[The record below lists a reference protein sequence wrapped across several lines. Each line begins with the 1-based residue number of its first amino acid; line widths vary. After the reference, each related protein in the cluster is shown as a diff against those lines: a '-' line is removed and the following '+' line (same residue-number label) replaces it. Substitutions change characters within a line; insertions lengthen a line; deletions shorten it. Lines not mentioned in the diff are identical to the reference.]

1 MSKFLHSNYKIIIKF
16 ISSTIY
22 HRRLESIEMKVGVVG
37 ASGYVGGELLRL
49 LVVHPKVEIS
59 MVTSM
64 QKAGEYV
71 HRIHPSLKGF
81 IDLTFSPLNM
91 EKLTNSC
98 DIVFTSVPHGK
109 SNKIVKDL
117 YGRGMKVIDLSADF
131 RLKNPKD
138 YVKWYGWEHPV
149 PELLSKSVYG
159 VPELHREEIKKAQLV
174 SCPGCMAVT
183 SLLALKP
190 LIEHNLIDTEHIIVD
205 SKIGSSGAGSKANAG
220 THHAMR
226 YGVIRPYKP
235 AKHRHTGEI
244 EQELGLVAKKVIK
257 VSMSP
262 HAVNLV
268 RGILT
273 TNHTF
278 LIRPMSEL
286 EIWKIYRNSYSG
298 EPFLRFIRDKKGLYK
313 FPDPKFLIGSNF
325 CDIGFDIDEYN
336 QRLVSLSASDNLM
349 KGAAGS
355 AIQNMNVLSGFD
367 ETEGLKYTPLT
378 PV

>member
-1 MSKFLHSNYKIIIKF
+1 
-16 ISSTIY
+16 
-22 HRRLESIEMKVGVVG
+22 MKVGVVG

-49 LVVHPKVEIS
+49 LVVHPKVEVN
-59 MVTSM
+59 MVTSR

-81 IDLTFSPLNM
+81 VDLTFSPLDM
-91 EKLTNSC
+91 EKLVNSC

-109 SNKIVKDL
+109 SNKIVKEL
-117 YGRGMKVIDLSADF
+117 YGRGIKIIDLSADF

-138 YVKWYGWEHPV
+138 YVKWYGWEHPF

-159 VPELHREEIKKAQLV
+159 VPELHREDIKKSQLV

-190 LIEHNLIDTEHIIVD
+190 LIENNLIDTEHIVVD
-205 SKIGSSGAGSKANAG
+205 SKIGSSGAGIKANAG

-244 EQELGLVAKKVIK
+244 EQELGLIAKKTIK

-262 HAVNLV
+262 HAVNIV

-278 LIRPMSEL
+278 MKKPMSEL
-286 EIWKIYRNSYSG
+286 ELWKVYRSSYRD

-325 CDIGFDIDEYN
+325 CDIGFDIDEDN

-355 AIQNMNVLSGFD
+355 AIQNMNILYGFD

>member
-1 MSKFLHSNYKIIIKF
+1 
-16 ISSTIY
+16 
-22 HRRLESIEMKVGVVG
+22 MKVGVVG

-49 LVVHPKVEIS
+49 LVVHPKVEVN
-59 MVTSM
+59 MVTSR

-71 HRIHPSLKGF
+71 HRVHPSLKGF
-81 IDLTFSPLNM
+81 IDLTFSPLDM
-91 EKLTNSC
+91 EKLVNSC

-109 SNKIVKDL
+109 SNKIVNEL
-117 YGRGMKVIDLSADF
+117 YGRGMKIIDLSADF

-138 YVKWYGWEHPV
+138 YVKWYGWEHPF

-159 VPELHREEIKKAQLV
+159 VPELHREDIKKSRLV

-190 LIEHNLIDTEHIIVD
+190 LIENNLIDTEHIVVD
-205 SKIGSSGAGSKANAG
+205 SKIGSSGAGVKANAG

-244 EQELGLVAKKVIK
+244 EQELGLIAKKTVK

-262 HAVNLV
+262 HAVNIV

-278 LIRPMSEL
+278 LRKPMSEL
-286 EIWKIYRNSYSG
+286 ELWKVYRNSYRS

-325 CDIGFDIDEYN
+325 CDIGFDIDEDN

-355 AIQNMNVLSGFD
+355 AIQNMNILYGFD

>member
-1 MSKFLHSNYKIIIKF
+1 
-16 ISSTIY
+16 
-22 HRRLESIEMKVGVVG
+22 MKVGVVG

-49 LVVHPKVEIS
+49 LVVHPKVEVN
-59 MVTSM
+59 MVTSR

-81 IDLTFSPLNM
+81 VDLTFSPLDM
-91 EKLTNSC
+91 EKLVNSC

-109 SNKIVKDL
+109 SNKIVNEL
-117 YGRGMKVIDLSADF
+117 YGRGIKIIDLSADF

-138 YVKWYGWEHPV
+138 YVKWYGWEHPF

-159 VPELHREEIKKAQLV
+159 VPELHREDIKKSQLV

-190 LIEHNLIDTEHIIVD
+190 LIENNLIDTDHIVVD
-205 SKIGSSGAGSKANAG
+205 SKIGSSGAGIKANAG

-244 EQELGLVAKKVIK
+244 EQELGLIAKKTIK

-262 HAVNLV
+262 HAVNIV

-278 LIRPMSEL
+278 MRKPMSEL
-286 EIWKIYRNSYSG
+286 ELWKVYRNSYRS

-325 CDIGFDIDEYN
+325 CDIGFDIDEDN
-336 QRLVSLSASDNLM
+336 QRLVALSASDNLM

-355 AIQNMNVLSGFD
+355 AIQNMNILYGFD

>member
-1 MSKFLHSNYKIIIKF
+1 
-16 ISSTIY
+16 
-22 HRRLESIEMKVGVVG
+22 MKVGVVG

-49 LVVHPKVEIS
+49 LVVHPKVEVN
-59 MVTSM
+59 MVTSR

-81 IDLTFSPLNM
+81 IDLTFSPLDM
-91 EKLTNSC
+91 EKLVNSC

-109 SNKIVKDL
+109 SNKIVKEL
-117 YGRGMKVIDLSADF
+117 YGRGMKIIDLSADF
-131 RLKNPKD
+131 RLRNPKD
-138 YVKWYGWEHPV
+138 YVKWYGWEHPF

-159 VPELHREEIKKAQLV
+159 VPELHREDIKKSQLV

-190 LIEHNLIDTEHIIVD
+190 LIENNLIDTEHIVVD
-205 SKIGSSGAGSKANAG
+205 SKIGSSGAGIKANAG

-244 EQELGLVAKKVIK
+244 EQELGLIAKKTIK

-262 HAVNLV
+262 HAVNIV

-278 LIRPMSEL
+278 IRKPMSEL
-286 EIWKIYRNSYSG
+286 EVWKVYRNSYRD

-325 CDIGFDIDEYN
+325 CDIGFDIDEDN
-336 QRLVSLSASDNLM
+336 QRLVALSASDNLM

-355 AIQNMNVLSGFD
+355 AIQNMNILYGFD

>member
-1 MSKFLHSNYKIIIKF
+1 
-16 ISSTIY
+16 
-22 HRRLESIEMKVGVVG
+22 MKVGVVG

-49 LVVHPKVEIS
+49 LVVHPKVEVN
-59 MVTSM
+59 MVTSR

-81 IDLTFSPLNM
+81 VDLTFSPLDM
-91 EKLTNSC
+91 EKLVNSC

-109 SNKIVKDL
+109 SNKIVNEL
-117 YGRGMKVIDLSADF
+117 YGRGIKIIDLSADF

-138 YVKWYGWEHPV
+138 YVKWYGWEHPF

-159 VPELHREEIKKAQLV
+159 VPELHREDIKKSQLV

-190 LIEHNLIDTEHIIVD
+190 LIENNLIDTEHIVVD
-205 SKIGSSGAGSKANAG
+205 SKIGSSGAGIKANAG

-244 EQELGLVAKKVIK
+244 EQELGLIAKKTIK

-262 HAVNLV
+262 HAVNIV

-278 LIRPMSEL
+278 MRKPMSEL
-286 EIWKIYRNSYSG
+286 ELWKVYRNSYRS

-325 CDIGFDIDEYN
+325 CDIGFDIDEDN
-336 QRLVSLSASDNLM
+336 QRLVALSASDNLM

-355 AIQNMNVLSGFD
+355 AIQNMNILYGFD

>member
-1 MSKFLHSNYKIIIKF
+1 
-16 ISSTIY
+16 
-22 HRRLESIEMKVGVVG
+22 MKVGVVG

-49 LVVHPKVEIS
+49 LVVHPKVEVN
-59 MVTSM
+59 MVTSR

-81 IDLTFSPLNM
+81 IDLTFSPLDM
-91 EKLTNSC
+91 EKLVNSC

-109 SNKIVKDL
+109 SNKIVKEL
-117 YGRGMKVIDLSADF
+117 YGRGMKIIDLSADF
-131 RLKNPKD
+131 RLRNPKD
-138 YVKWYGWEHPV
+138 YVKWYGWEHPF

-159 VPELHREEIKKAQLV
+159 VPELHREDIKKSQLV

-190 LIEHNLIDTEHIIVD
+190 LIENNLIDTEHIVVD
-205 SKIGSSGAGSKANAG
+205 SKIGSSGAGIKANAG

-244 EQELGLVAKKVIK
+244 EQELGLIAKKTIK

-262 HAVNLV
+262 HAVNIV

-278 LIRPMSEL
+278 MRKPMSEL
-286 EIWKIYRNSYSG
+286 EVWKVYRNSYRD

-325 CDIGFDIDEYN
+325 CDIGFDIDEDN
-336 QRLVSLSASDNLM
+336 QRLVALSASDNLM

-355 AIQNMNVLSGFD
+355 AIQNMNILYGFD